1 MLTQIACPSCQ
12 AEGLSTFYEVKGVP
26 VHDVVLMPT
35 RHAAM
40 GCPLGDITLAFC
52 QTCGLIS
59 NVAFHASLQQYAT
72 GYEGTQ
78 SFSPTFSSFARR
90 LAADLVERYDLRGKD
105 ILEIG
110 CGMGEFLTLLCE
122 MGGNHGVGFDPAY
135 VEGRVLSEAA
145 EDITFIKD
153 YYSEQYSRYRADM
166 VVCKMTLEHIPDT
179 AGFVSMVRRSI
190 GEQLGTVVFFQVPN
204 VVHILREVAFW
215 DIYYE
220 HCSYFSLGSLGR
232 LFRRCGFD
240 VLRLRTAYEGQYL
253 IIEAQPSAAIP
264 SPPQPDDDDLA
275 QLARDVERFSAS
287 CRVKVEAWRRYLHDT
302 QCKGQRVVLW
312 GGSSKAVAFLTTLGA
327 GDEIE
332 YVVDI
337 NPYKQGTYMPG
348 TGQMIVKP
356 EFLCHNRPDVVIV
369 MNPVYGEEITAH
381 LHSMG
386 LTPQVLTVNRPGS
399 RPCADARC

>member
-1 MLTQIACPSCQ
+1 MMSTLRACPSCQ
-12 AEGLSTFYEVKGVP
+12 AEGLSAFYEVKSVP
-26 VHDVVLMPT
+26 VHDVLLMPT
-35 RHAAM
+35 RDIAI
-40 GCPLGDITLAFC
+40 GCPRGDIILAFC

-59 NVAFHASLQQYAT
+59 NVAFDARLLEYST

-90 LAADLVERYDLRGKD
+90 LATDLVERYDLHGKD

-122 MGGNHGVGFDPAY
+122 LGGNRGLGFDPAY
-135 VEGRVLSEAA
+135 VEGRVLSPAA

-153 YYSEQYSRYRADM
+153 YYSEQYSHCRADL

-190 GEQLGTVVFFQVPN
+190 GEHLDTVVFFQVPN
-204 VVHILREVAFW
+204 AVHILREVAFW

-220 HCSYFSLGSLGR
+220 HCSYFTPGSLGR

-253 IIEAQPSAAIP
+253 LIEARPSAGIP
-264 SPPQPDDDDLA
+264 SPPHPEEDDLA
-275 QLARDVERFSAS
+275 QLARDVRCFSAS
-287 CRVKVEAWRRYLHDT
+287 YRPTVDAWRRYL
-302 QCKGQRVVLW
+302 QESQGGGQRVVLW
-312 GGSSKAVAFLTTLGA
+312 GGSSKAVAFLTTLGT

-348 TGQMIVKP
+348 TGHMIVEPK
-356 EFLCHNRPDVVIV
+356 FLCQNGPDVVIV
-369 MNPVYGEEITAH
+369 MNPVYGEEITAD
-381 LHSMG
+381 LHRMG
-386 LTPQVLTVNRPGS
+386 LTPQVLTVNRHG
-399 RPCADARC
+399 